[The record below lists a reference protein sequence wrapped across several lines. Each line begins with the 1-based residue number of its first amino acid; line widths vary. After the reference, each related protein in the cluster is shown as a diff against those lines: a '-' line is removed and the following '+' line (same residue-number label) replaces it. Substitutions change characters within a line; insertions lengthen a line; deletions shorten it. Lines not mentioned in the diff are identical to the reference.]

1 MTCPYSREDL
11 SAYIDAEVDET
22 AHARI
27 REHLR
32 ACPKCKREVAWLRT
46 VAQMVGGLPR
56 VEPDTALTWSAERQA
71 AEPGQTMRCPV
82 VLPEASAFLDGELP
96 AGDAQAVLAHLAACD
111 PCYHAF
117 KDLERISE
125 AMVATGPSAVPTG
138 LEGRIMAAVQAERR
152 FSLRRLL
159 SRTCEACAPTARV
172 SFRLAAAAVFVLAV
186 LLAVWHTVGPQ
197 GPMPV
202 VAVTGPTVA
211 SAPAPAPDVGP
222 IVATAPVPTERPQAP
237 VRRPGPAV
245 LVATPRPPTVPPTG
259 PRPAPGSPAP
269 PLPSGGT
276 AHAPVGPTPG
286 VPSVPVPAVPDRTP
300 PPQPDAS
307 PLRSMMASLPPRHPS
322 PPTEPATP
330 ATSKPSAVLAKS
342 TPPGHDA
349 VAPPP
354 IRVAEL
360 PPAGDAETD
369 ADIHVHVSR
378 TSPGA
383 TVPAVPGGLDTTRL
397 RAAEARLKAT
407 MRDAARAQPRRFP
420 ISR

>member
-1 MTCPYSREDL
+1 MTCPCSREDL

-22 AHARI
+22 TQARI

-46 VAQMVGGLPR
+46 LAQMVGGLPR
-56 VEPDTALTWSAERQA
+56 VEPDAAVTWNAERQA
-71 AEPGQTMRCPV
+71 AEPSQTMRCPV

-125 AMVATGPSAVPTG
+125 AMIATEPAAVPSG
-138 LEGRIMAAVQAERR
+138 LEERIMAAVQAERR
-152 FSLRRLL
+152 FSLRRLF

-186 LLAVWHTVGPQ
+186 LLAVWYTVGPQ
-197 GPMPV
+197 RPLPV
-202 VAVTGPTVA
+202 VAVTASTVA
-211 SAPAPAPDVGP
+211 SAPGPEVGPVVRTAPMPGVMHHEPAHRPGPTGAVASPSRPTATPASGRPGPEAPAPS
-222 IVATAPVPTERPQAP
+222 
-237 VRRPGPAV
+237 
-245 LVATPRPPTVPPTG
+245 
-259 PRPAPGSPAP
+259 APGLGTVHTPVAPA
-269 PLPSGGT
+269 
-276 AHAPVGPTPG
+276 PG

-307 PLRSMMASLPPRHPS
+307 HPRSMMASLPPSQPA
-322 PPTEPATP
+322 PPTEPGTP
-330 ATSKPSAVLAKS
+330 ATSEPSGVLGKS
-342 TPPGHDA
+342 SPSGDNAAT
-349 VAPPP
+349 APPV
-354 IRVAEL
+354 RVAEL
-360 PPAGDAETD
+360 PSPGDAETD
-369 ADIHVHVSR
+369 GDIHVHVTR
-378 TSPGA
+378 TNAGA
-383 TVPAVPGGLDTTRL
+383 AVPAVSRGLDATRL

-420 ISR
+420 INP